1 MLLHDGADRGVIDFW
16 QAAVGLVGG
25 AAVLPAATDASRN
38 DPVLWRGGFLGGVN
52 LGGWNGD
59 DAKEIG
65 DLRTQLNRFQT
76 VASQRETLQSRLS
89 QISSSQ
95 NDTGLFLEYTSFDEA
110 AAAMSGGIGEMVR
123 AEGDASCQ
131 IVSRQ
136 PVRSRVQERF
146 QKVTVNVRMRCDAED
161 FLKILYGMETGM
173 PLMLVDD
180 LNIIRPRA
188 RRTTRGQQTAAQG
201 ELDIRFNVSG
211 YLK

>member
-1 MLLHDGADRGVIDFW
+1 MQVIPDQRNSKTTALLLLAI
-16 QAAVGLVGG
+16 AILLVYLLMFHWF
-25 AAVLPAATDASRN
+25 VLRHREYA
-38 DPVLWRGGFLGGVN
+38 G
-52 LGGWNGD
+52 
-59 DAKEIG
+59 EIS
-65 DLRTQLNRFQT
+65 DLRGQLSRFQT
-76 VASQRETLQSRLS
+76 VASQRESLQTRLS

-95 NDTGLFLEYTSFDEA
+95 SDADLFLEYPSFDEA

-123 AEGDASCQ
+123 AEADDTCQ

-146 QKVTVNVRMRCDAED
+146 EKVTVNVRMRCDAGD
-161 FLKILYGMETGM
+161 FLKILYGMETGV

-188 RRTTRGQQTAAQG
+188 RRTTRGSKVETQG
-201 ELDIRFNVSG
+201 ALDIRFNVSG